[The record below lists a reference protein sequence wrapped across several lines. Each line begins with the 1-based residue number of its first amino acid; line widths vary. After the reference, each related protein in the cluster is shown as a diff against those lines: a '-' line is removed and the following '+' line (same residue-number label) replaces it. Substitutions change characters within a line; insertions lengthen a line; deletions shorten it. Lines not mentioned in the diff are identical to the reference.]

1 MSPTMLTQPTHG
13 RPSKRRRL
21 SQSSSGSSEHS
32 EASGSG
38 YNSGSS
44 SSSRLLSKDKE
55 LDESD
60 DEAPAVKFSFEFG
73 PTRISKRS
81 TVPSAQK
88 QSTPSVTFASL
99 GVKPALVASLEAM
112 SIRKPTAV
120 QAGCL
125 PPLIAGMLPLIVRI
139 S

>member
-1 MSPTMLTQPTHG
+1 MLAQSIHG

-21 SQSSSGSSEHS
+21 SQGTSGSSQSS

-38 YNSGSS
+38 SGSDSDSGSDSGSKLLYNS
-44 SSSRLLSKDKE
+44 KE
-55 LDESD
+55 LDASD
-60 DEAPAVKFSFEFG
+60 DEAPAVNFNFDAA
-73 PTRISKRS
+73 PTRITKR
-81 TVPSAQK
+81 TTLPPIQK
-88 QSTPSVTFASL
+88 QSAPTVTFTSL

-125 PPLIAGMLPLIVRI
+125 PPLISGVHP
-139 S
+139 